1 MEIVGTVDALLKEK
15 GSTVYSIAPEA
26 TVFDAITMM
35 SEKNIGALLVFE
47 NQRLIGI
54 ISERDYTRKV
64 ALKGKASK
72 QTPVREILSERLVT
86 TPPDAT
92 IEECLVAMTEHRI
105 RHLPVVR
112 GETVLGVVSI
122 GDLVNFVISSQHATI
137 QQLQGYISGSY
148 SV

>member
-35 SEKNIGALLVFE
+35 SDKNIGALLVFE

-72 QTPVREILSERLVT
+72 QTPVREILSEHLVT
-86 TPPDAT
+86 TAPEAT

-112 GETVLGVVSI
+112 GDTVLGVVSI
-122 GDLVNFVISSQHATI
+122 GDLVNFIISSQHATI